1 MTSGVEWRELKMGDT
16 AMPMPLRPGSLC
28 AIAGAILLMVGTA
41 LHPLGADPSDAV
53 AAFTE
58 YAADGYWIATHI
70 GQFVGVALM
79 FIGWVALGDSLK
91 DGLWAWLARLGVL
104 VGVAALATTA
114 VLQAVDGVALKVLV
128 DAWASAAEEHKQ
140 SAFQAAL
147 AARQIEVGVASF
159 VALLFGTVF
168 IFFGIA
174 IVLSNGYPRWLGWV
188 GSLGGFGTVAGGI
201 LVAFT
206 GFSATA
212 MNVVMP
218 FNLILVIWMV
228 LIGVLMWRRASQF
241 EVEVAA

>member
-1 MTSGVEWRELKMGDT
+1 M
-16 AMPMPLRPGSLC
+16 
-28 AIAGAILLMVGTA
+28 
-41 LHPLGADPSDAV
+41 
-53 AAFTE
+53 
-58 YAADGYWIATHI
+58 
-70 GQFVGVALM
+70 M
-79 FIGWVALGDSLK
+79 FIGLVALGDSLK
-91 DGLWAWLARLGVL
+91 DARWAWLARLGVF

-174 IVLSNGYPRWLGWV
+174 MALSNGYPRWLGWV
-188 GSLGGFGTVAGGI
+188 GALGGFGTMAGGL

-218 FNLILVIWMV
+218 FNLIVVIWMV
-228 LIGVLMWRRASQF
+228 SMGVLMWRRASQF
-241 EVEVAA
+241 EVELAA